1 MQVLIATGAKPQHC
15 LHHDIPL
22 YTAVSISAVLLL
34 GTKILGV
41 EAAIL
46 PLLQR
51 GTEMLG
57 SRTAGQ
63 LMGNSGL

>member
-34 GTKILGV
+34 GTKV
-41 EAAIL
+41 V
-46 PLLQR
+46 R
-51 GTEMLG
+51 Y
-57 SRTAGQ
+57 
-63 LMGNSGL
+63 